1 MLRIGL
7 TGGIG
12 SGKSTVAAHF
22 ARLGTPVIDTDEIA
36 RNLVMPEKPAY
47 RYIVHHFG
55 QEVVQADGHID
66 RARLRQIVFDDA
78 EKRKTLEAILH
89 PRIHAQLM
97 ARAAELRAPYC
108 VFVIPLLIES
118 RADYAIGRLLVVD
131 VDEDVQLKR
140 VVARGLSDD
149 QARKM
154 IAAQASRAERLQRA
168 DDVIENRSSIADLE
182 AQVGKLHE
190 KYLALAHVA

>member
-12 SGKSTVAAHF
+12 SGKSTVAMHF
-22 ARLGTPVIDTDEIA
+22 ARLGAPVIDTDEIA
-36 RNLVMPEKPAY
+36 RDLAMPEKPAY

-55 QEVVQADGHID
+55 QEIVQPDGHLD

-78 EKRKTLEAILH
+78 EKRKTLEGILH

-118 RADYAIGRLLVVD
+118 RTDYGIGRILVVD
-131 VDEDVQLKR
+131 VDPDAQLER
-140 VVARGLSDD
+140 VVARGLSND
-149 QARKM
+149 QARKI

-168 DDVIENRSSIADLE
+168 DDVIENRGSIADLE
-182 AQVGKLHE
+182 TQVDKLHE
-190 KYLALAHVA
+190 KYLALAQIA

>member
-12 SGKSTVAAHF
+12 SGKSTVAAQF
-22 ARLGTPVIDTDEIA
+22 ARRGTPIIDTDEIA
-36 RNLVMPEKPAY
+36 HALVLPEKPAY

-55 QEVVQADGHID
+55 QDIVQADGNID

-78 EKRKTLEAILH
+78 EKRKTLESILH

-108 VFVIPLLIES
+108 LFVIPLLIES
-118 RADYAIGRLLVVD
+118 RTDYGIDRVLVVD
-131 VDEDVQLKR
+131 VEPELQLQR
-140 VVARGLSDD
+140 VVARGLGAD
-149 QARKM
+149 QAQKI
-154 IAAQASRAERLQRA
+154 IAAQADRAQRLQRA
-168 DDVIENRSSIADLE
+168 DDVIENRGSLAELE
-182 AQVGKLHE
+182 IRVDELHE
-190 KYLALAHVA
+190 KYLALTRVV